1 MAASSAIHEILV
13 AAAVPEPTPGVLR
26 AVGMFLMQHP
36 VPVFVIIAALVIG
49 VWYLAASAT
58 NKKP

>member
-1 MAASSAIHEILV
+1 MAASSAIHEVLV
-13 AAAVPEPTPGVLR
+13 AAAVPEPPLSVLR
-26 AVGMFLMQHP
+26 AFGLFLMQHP
-36 VPVFVIIAALVIG
+36 LPVFVIIAALVIG